1 MESKKPWQSKT
12 IWINLILALAAMLA
26 PQVQS
31 YIVAH
36 PEMVAIVFSVVNMI
50 LRLVTQ
56 GKIQISDDNSVSD
69 SSLPKV

>member
-26 PQVQS
+26 PQVQV
-31 YIVAH
+31 YIAAH

-50 LRLVTQ
+50 LRVVTQ